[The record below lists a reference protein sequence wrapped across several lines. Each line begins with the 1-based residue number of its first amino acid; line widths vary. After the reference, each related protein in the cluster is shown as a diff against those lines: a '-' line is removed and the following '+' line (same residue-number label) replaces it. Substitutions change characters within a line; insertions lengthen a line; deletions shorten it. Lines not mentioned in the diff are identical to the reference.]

1 MTSVT
6 AGNGLTGGTITT
18 SGTIAVDPASTT
30 LTGNFFKQ
38 GGNAFGATG
47 ALGTIDNNALEFR
60 VNGSRV
66 MRYEPNAISPNV
78 IGGSPLN
85 NVTAGVRGATIS
97 GGGAPAGNTD
107 PDFTG
112 DAPNR
117 VTDAYGTVGG
127 GFAKPR
133 VTMPEQ

>member
-1 MTSVT
+1 MT
-6 AGNGLTGGTITT
+6 
-18 SGTIAVDPASTT
+18 
-30 LTGNFFKQ
+30 
-38 GGNAFGATG
+38 
-47 ALGTIDNNALEFR
+47 
-60 VNGSRV
+60 
-66 MRYEPNAISPNV
+66 RYEPNAISPNA

-97 GGGAPAGNTD
+97 GGGAPMAGD

-127 GFAKPR
+127 DSPIVR